1 MQAVLGWGAMALFAG
16 SLVLIEV
23 NNIRKNFDAKSWPPV
38 EATVVSSAPE
48 QGCGKGS
55 SYTPRVRYQ
64 YTVNG
69 RSYLGEVL
77 AYSMFD
83 CGGFAEMKARTDAF
97 RQGLQVQAY
106 VNPSHPSDAVLVAG
120 VVHSDSKFGIALFVV
135 LFLGCAHYARQAW
148 HGAA

>member
-1 MQAVLGWGAMALFAG
+1 MRAVLGWGAMALFAA
-16 SLVLIEV
+16 SLVLVEV
-23 NNIRKNFDAKSWPPV
+23 NNIRKSFDAKSWPTV

-55 SYTPRVRYQ
+55 SYIPRVRYQ

-69 RSYLGEVL
+69 SKYLGDVL

-83 CGGFAEMKARTDAF
+83 CGGFEEMKTRTDAF
-97 RQGLQVQAY
+97 PKGQQVQAH
-106 VNPSHPSDAVLVAG
+106 VNPAHPSHAVLVAG
-120 VVHSDSKFGIALFVV
+120 VVHSDSKFGIALFAI

-148 HGAA
+148 RGAA

>member
-1 MQAVLGWGAMALFAG
+1 MRAVIGWGAMALFAA

-23 NNIRKNFDAKSWPPV
+23 NNIRKNFDASSWPTV
-38 EATVVSSAPE
+38 GATIISSEPK

-69 RSYLGEVL
+69 RQYLGEVL

-83 CGGFAEMKARTDAF
+83 CGGFEEMKARTDAYP
-97 RQGLQVQAY
+97 RGAQVQAH
-106 VNPSHPSDAVLVAG
+106 VNPAHPSDAVLVAG
-120 VVHSDSKFGIALFVV
+120 VVHSDSKFGLALFSL